1 MVGKYV
7 MTENELLKKKPTPE
21 SIGMGSYTM
30 DSHNVQRYVTPEGY
44 VQNEG
49 DIGVSTRGPYE
60 IALGSILPQK
70 KQCENLLVPVCVSSS
85 HIAFGSIRM
94 EPVFMILG
102 QSAATVASMA
112 INKDIAV
119 QDVAYEKL
127 KERLLKDG
135 QVLSYEYTYTGKAG
149 VDPSTLKGIVVDDTN
164 ARLSGDWGNSSSTG
178 SWVGREYRH
187 DGNKA
192 DGKSVAT
199 FEAKL
204 KPGRYEVRLAYSH
217 NGNRATNV
225 PVVVRYS
232 DGEKSTLIN
241 QRKVPPIDK
250 LFVSLGE
257 FDFSA
262 ETPAAVT
269 ISNKSTDGYVIID
282 AVQWLP
288 K

>member
-1 MVGKYV
+1 
-7 MTENELLKKKPTPE
+7 
-21 SIGMGSYTM
+21 
-30 DSHNVQRYVTPEGY
+30 
-44 VQNEG
+44 
-49 DIGVSTRGPYE
+49 
-60 IALGSILPQK
+60 
-70 KQCENLLVPVCVSSS
+70 
-85 HIAFGSIRM
+85 
-94 EPVFMILG
+94 
-102 QSAATVASMA
+102 MA
-112 INKDIAV
+112 INEDIAV
-119 QDVAYEKL
+119 KDVDYGKL

-135 QVLSYEYTYTGKAG
+135 HVLNYEYTYTGKAG
-149 VDPSTLKGIVVDDTN
+149 VDPATLKGIVVDDTT

-204 KPGRYEVRLAYSH
+204 KPGRYEVRLAYSN

-225 PVVVRYS
+225 QVVIHHAEGDKTV
-232 DGEKSTLIN
+232 LVN
-241 QRKVPPIDK
+241 QKKVPPIDK

-262 ETPAAVT
+262 DAPAAVT